1 MTYWETNFWF
11 LLVAVLVLLR
21 FRRRIKLKPL
31 LFTFLA
37 IFLMTAIFDNLIIGS
52 GIVAYD
58 ESKISGFKIFLA
70 PIEDFAYTVAGVMM
84 IPAIW
89 NSLRSRI

>member
-1 MTYWETNFWF
+1 MIYWETNFWF

-31 LFTFLA
+31 LFTLLA
-37 IFLMTAIFDNLIIGS
+37 MFLMTAIFDNLIIGS

-58 ESKISGFKIFLA
+58 ESKISGLKIFLA
-70 PIEDFAYTVAGVMM
+70 PIEDFAYTVAAVMM

>member
-1 MTYWETNFWF
+1 VTYWETNFWF

>member
-1 MTYWETNFWF
+1 
-11 LLVAVLVLLR
+11 
-21 FRRRIKLKPL
+21 
-31 LFTFLA
+31 
-37 IFLMTAIFDNLIIGS
+37 MTAIFDNLIIGS

-58 ESKISGFKIFLA
+58 ESKIFGLKIFLA
-70 PIEDFAYTVAGVMM
+70 PIEDFAYTVAAVMM